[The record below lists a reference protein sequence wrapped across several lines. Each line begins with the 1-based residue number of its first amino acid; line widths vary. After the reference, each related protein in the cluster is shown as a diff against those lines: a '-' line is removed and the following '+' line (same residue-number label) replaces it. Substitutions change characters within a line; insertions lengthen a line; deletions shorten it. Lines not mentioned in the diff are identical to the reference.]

1 MACKQIRNILVVLR
15 FHGGEG
21 GIRKICLRRIFREQ
35 LKKKKKI
42 AGHPS
47 RARRYW
53 IGKALQLSP
62 FQWLL

>member
-35 LKKKKKI
+35 LKKKKRLQDT
-42 AGHPS
+42 HP
-47 RARRYW
+47 
-53 IGKALQLSP
+53 GP
-62 FQWLL
+62 GGTG